1 MTKRVPFTAWV
12 CLVAGVSAQSTP
24 NFSGTWSLN
33 TSKGQN
39 LGMMT
44 SMELTETVTQT
55 PTELRMKDMSSFQG
69 QDRTRELRYDL
80 AGVPTINEGPMG
92 DKSETVAKWSG
103 DKLVTTWTS
112 EGAVAGTKVV
122 RTETRSLSADGKT
135 MTVESVRGT
144 NPPVVMVFERQP

>member
-12 CLVAGVSAQSTP
+12 CLAAAVSAQSTP
-24 NFSGTWSLN
+24 NFSGTWAMN

-44 SMELTETVTQT
+44 SMQITEIVTQT
-55 PTELRMKDMSSFQG
+55 PTELRMKDMSTFQG

-80 AGVPTINEGPMG
+80 TGVPTVNEGPMG
-92 DKSETVAKWSG
+92 DESETVAKWSG

-135 MTVESVRGT
+135 MAVESARGT
-144 NPPVVMVFERQP
+144 NPPVVMVFERRP